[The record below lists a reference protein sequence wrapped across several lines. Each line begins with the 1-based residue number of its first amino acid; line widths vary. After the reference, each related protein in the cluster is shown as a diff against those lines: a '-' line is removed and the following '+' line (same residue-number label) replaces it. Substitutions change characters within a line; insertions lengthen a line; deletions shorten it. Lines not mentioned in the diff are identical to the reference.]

1 MPKAYDRVDWNFLK
15 AVLIAMNFN
24 DRWVNWIMVCV
35 TSVRYTLLINGNI
48 SQSFTPRKG
57 LRQGDPLSPYL
68 FLFCANI
75 LSLALMKVENQQRI
89 KGVKIGWTGIPFT
102 HLFFANDAL
111 LFFQHDNQSLIHI
124 QDTLNWYCSLSGQ
137 SINFSNSDLY
147 CTPNMVE
154 GMKVSLA
161 QILGVNLVQS
171 PNKYL
176 GLNFMLRGKRIADF

>member
-57 LRQGDPLSPYL
+57 LRQGEPLSPYL

-89 KGVKIGWTGIPFT
+89 KGVKIG
-102 HLFFANDAL
+102 
-111 LFFQHDNQSLIHI
+111 
-124 QDTLNWYCSLSGQ
+124 
-137 SINFSNSDLY
+137 
-147 CTPNMVE
+147 
-154 GMKVSLA
+154 
-161 QILGVNLVQS
+161 
-171 PNKYL
+171 
-176 GLNFMLRGKRIADF
+176 

>member
-1 MPKAYDRVDWNFLK
+1 MSKAYDRVDWNFLK

-89 KGVKIGWTGIPFT
+89 KGVKIG
-102 HLFFANDAL
+102 
-111 LFFQHDNQSLIHI
+111 
-124 QDTLNWYCSLSGQ
+124 
-137 SINFSNSDLY
+137 
-147 CTPNMVE
+147 
-154 GMKVSLA
+154 
-161 QILGVNLVQS
+161 
-171 PNKYL
+171 
-176 GLNFMLRGKRIADF
+176 